1 MYERCRCGQE
11 ISTRS
16 GSHVVVRKV
25 IRTETDVEGSIVE
38 DVAHAGMY
46 CSEECAAGSLLG
58 QPPRDPYAD
67 SVIR

>member
-1 MYERCRCGQE
+1 MHARCPCGQQ
-11 ISTRS
+11 INSRS

-25 IRTETDVEGSIVE
+25 IRTQTDLEGSFIE
-38 DVAHAGMY
+38 DVAQAGMY

-58 QPPRDPYAD
+58 QPPRDPWAN